1 MLPMPVLVLGFSGSG
16 KSTSIRNLDPEETFL
31 INCGDKVL
39 PFKNG
44 PNLYTEFNKEKNP
57 NGNMLTTD
65 SYPEIMKFIK
75 GVSEQKKNISNIVID
90 DSQALIINEFMSKH
104 KTNNKGNEVFA
115 LYNDIAYNFYTLL
128 KESKKL
134 RNDLFIFFLHHAE
147 MTDNGMIQPKTM
159 GKLLNDKIDIP
170 SNFTVVLFAVREG
183 KRNYF
188 LTQNDGTTPAK
199 TPEGMF
205 NEDKI
210 DNCLQFVK
218 ESITQYFKGENDN
231 V

>member
-1 MLPMPVLVLGFSGSG
+1 MRPMPVLVLGFSGSG
-16 KSTSIRNLDPEETFL
+16 KSTSMRNLDPEETFL
-31 INCGDKVL
+31 INCGDKIL
-39 PFKNG
+39 PFKSG
-44 PNLYTEFNKEKNP
+44 PKLYTEFNKESNP
-57 NGNMLTTD
+57 NGNMITTD
-65 SYPEIMKFIK
+65 QYPEIIKFMK
-75 GVSEQKKNISNIVID
+75 GVSQQKKTINNIVID

-104 KTNNKGNEVFA
+104 KANNKGNEVFA
-115 LYNDIAYNFYTLL
+115 LYNDIAFNFYTLL
-128 KESKKL
+128 KTSKAL
-134 RNDLFIFFLHHAE
+134 RDDLLIFFLHHAE
-147 MTDNGMIQPKTM
+147 MSDNGMIQPKTM

-205 NEDKI
+205 SEDKI
-210 DNCLQFVK
+210 DNCLQNVR
-218 ESITQYFKGENDN
+218 ESIITYFKGEEN